1 MDFERK
7 PGSRDGKPN
16 KGTRRHP
23 TAQRKEHTV
32 EVSPAQKA
40 DFFDRSDNLNSGV
53 EDEATGMRHG
63 VKYSVNK
70 GARWEMVAELEKEE
84 ARNKQGKTATM
95 KQQVLVVDE
104 AKLRGKKGSLWVNLR
119 QEVKHEL
126 KAAELAR
133 LQEEGERFDY
143 CDLRS
148 D

>member
-16 KGTRRHP
+16 KGTRRHA
-23 TAQRKEHTV
+23 TAERKEHTV
-32 EVSPAQKA
+32 EVSPAEKA
-40 DFFDRSDNLNSGV
+40 DYFYRSDISKSGRQ
-53 EDEATGMRHG
+53 DESTGMQHG

-84 ARNKQGKTATM
+84 ARNRQGKAATM
-95 KQQVLVVDE
+95 KEQVLVVDE
-104 AKLRGKKGSLWVNLR
+104 AKLRGKKGSLYVNPR

-133 LQEEGERFDY
+133 LQEEGER
-143 CDLRS
+143 LIIAI
-148 D
+148 